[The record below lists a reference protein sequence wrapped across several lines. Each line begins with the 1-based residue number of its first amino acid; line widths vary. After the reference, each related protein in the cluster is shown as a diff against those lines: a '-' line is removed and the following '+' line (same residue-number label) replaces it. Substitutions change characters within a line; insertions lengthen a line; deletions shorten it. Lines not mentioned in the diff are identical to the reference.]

1 MAYKSDKI
9 LDLIKTSKRVTA
21 IEEVKLILDWS
32 VIVPLFKKLP
42 LNFTKNYYFRWILPE
57 DDGQVVMSMYK
68 FGGYRGENVVLA
80 SSVKDL
86 RKTLFR
92 TLFDTLP
99 VAVSRLA
106 KMVLTLENVAPR
118 GVPVEKAEVFKKNL
132 TLIPPTK
139 KWWYLKYLSGEEPVP
154 EDDDDTLLMSYAGK
168 IPVPAVDGL
177 DLHDAT
183 VIGLHNIQRQSLFQ
197 KGDFFSRL
205 DDFMGP
211 AVKEEDKSPKKCPPK
226 KGGKGKAR
234 MQLDDDV
241 VAVPVQAAAAVGQNI
256 PNASGF
262 MIFRGVL
269 KKNLADLLDRVNGLQ
284 PQAFAIFN
292 HNASF
297 KDNDMLRLQCTLPAN
312 WWVGLKKFLAPW
324 VVGRVTTGW
333 VGIISLPGCREQT
346 AHVDWEPKNLPKV
359 STDLRPLGVLVALQ
373 NDATL
378 NVWPGSHLLVGAD
391 APVGECE
398 KEAVLMNA
406 GDVLL
411 YMGGG
416 L

>member
-1 MAYKSDKI
+1 MIFEKVHFFHQKWSPLDIILTPMYTSDEI

-183 VIGLHNIQRQSLFQ
+183 VIGLHNIST
-197 KGDFFSRL
+197 
-205 DDFMGP
+205 
-211 AVKEEDKSPKKCPPK
+211 
-226 KGGKGKAR
+226 
-234 MQLDDDV
+234 
-241 VAVPVQAAAAVGQNI
+241 
-256 PNASGF
+256 
-262 MIFRGVL
+262 
-269 KKNLADLLDRVNGLQ
+269 
-284 PQAFAIFN
+284 FN
-292 HNASF
+292 
-297 KDNDMLRLQCTLPAN
+297 
-312 WWVGLKKFLAPW
+312 
-324 VVGRVTTGW
+324 
-333 VGIISLPGCREQT
+333 
-346 AHVDWEPKNLPKV
+346 
-359 STDLRPLGVLVALQ
+359 
-373 NDATL
+373 
-378 NVWPGSHLLVGAD
+378 
-391 APVGECE
+391 
-398 KEAVLMNA
+398 
-406 GDVLL
+406 
-411 YMGGG
+411 
-416 L
+416 